1 MTDIVYV
8 VKIDKKV
15 AGGTHLGYM
24 FDTTTCSELFC
35 GRLVNQENGKF
46 YFELNGSEALI
57 IIPHRW
63 IQWMAPS
70 KNHWHIN
77 KEKGND

>member
-8 VKIDKKV
+8 VKIDKNV
-15 AGGTHLGYM
+15 ADSARLGYM

-46 YFELNGSEALI
+46 YFELNGSKALI

-70 KNHWHIN
+70 KKHWHIN
-77 KEKGND
+77 KEKEND